1 MKSPEIRDTAPAR
14 EKPYTVG
21 EITRLVKRCLED
33 AFPPVWIEGEVSNLK
48 RAATGHAYFT
58 LKDASS
64 QISAVMFR
72 SSAAR
77 ALTPDIVNGV
87 QVRVYGEISV
97 YERSGRYQVVC
108 RRLEKVGLGELQLRF
123 LELKEKLY
131 KKGWFDPALK
141 KPLPFLPERVALVT
155 SPTGAAVRDMLNI
168 LYTRWPNLDVLVVPV
183 KVQGEGAAEA
193 VAEAIRY
200 LNREGSCSVMIVGR
214 GGGSIEDLWAF
225 NELVVAEAI
234 HESEIPVVS
243 AVGHEVD
250 FTISDFTAD
259 ARAETP
265 SAAAAMVVPVRAELE
280 ERLSEMET
288 LLRQNTGRTLQGLF
302 DRLESFRNHYLF
314 REPATKI
321 RECVQRLDELSI
333 ALKTRMENGFVLKR
347 EALRRA
353 GDLLQSLSPFAV
365 LERGY
370 SITRAADSGKT
381 VRRAGDVRA
390 GELLVTRLFEGE
402 VYSEARENPGKTGG
416 KTAGKDSR

>member
-1 MKSPEIRDTAPAR
+1 
-14 EKPYTVG
+14 
-21 EITRLVKRCLED
+21 
-33 AFPPVWIEGEVSNLK
+33 
-48 RAATGHAYFT
+48 
-58 LKDASS
+58 
-64 QISAVMFR
+64 
-72 SSAAR
+72 
-77 ALTPDIVNGV
+77 
-87 QVRVYGEISV
+87 
-97 YERSGRYQVVC
+97 
-108 RRLEKVGLGELQLRF
+108 
-123 LELKEKLY
+123 
-131 KKGWFDPALK
+131 
-141 KPLPFLPERVALVT
+141 
-155 SPTGAAVRDMLNI
+155 
-168 LYTRWPNLDVLVVPV
+168 
-183 KVQGEGAAEA
+183 
-193 VAEAIRY
+193 
-200 LNREGSCSVMIVGR
+200 
-214 GGGSIEDLWAF
+214 
-225 NELVVAEAI
+225 VAEAI